1 MTDTRMTQTEREAF
15 LAAPRIGVL
24 SIPRAEGPPLSAPVW
39 YEYSA
44 GGELW
49 FLTGPTSAKGKLLR
63 PETAVTLVAQSE
75 AMPYAY
81 VSVECKVSD
90 LREASAEESRHM
102 ANRYLGEEMGAA
114 YVTANAGSV
123 SVKITLQPNRWLT
136 VDYAKMSL

>member
-1 MTDTRMTQTEREAF
+1 MADTRMTKSEREEF

-39 YEYSA
+39 YEYTP

-49 FLTGPTSAKGKLLR
+49 FLTAPTSAKGKLLGLQT
-63 PETAVTLVAQSE
+63 PVTLVAQSE

-81 VSVECKVSD
+81 VSVECTVAD
-90 LREASAEESRHM
+90 MREATAEQSRQM
-102 ANRYLGEEMGAA
+102 ANRYLGEETGAA
-114 YVTANAGSV
+114 YVAATAGSV
-123 SVKITLQPNRWLT
+123 STKFTLQPSRWLT